1 MVNSKTFFSWY
12 YNSAFNDPITILF
25 IAMLAFV
32 IVYLIY
38 WYMNSQNDKKTNTKG
53 HVKDHVKDQKQLIDS
68 QTKWT
73 WLYATNNS
81 NATILFGIILLLGIL
96 IIFMGWY
103 SQKPGVN
110 EAIVISKFQDS
121 ASPSPSQKYG
131 DDIISI
137 IPTLPNYQIS
147 YKDRDKWIKIMEN
160 VEGDS
165 GTVVNSADNLAK
177 SKASQQL
184 STLYGESDFV
194 SSYDNG
200 GNSTT
205 GSKELK
211 AYNGSIVA
219 NYATLDS
226 VGKSLTDSL
235 GGVKTDLGFAVIS
248 EILGTSTNT
257 GQQTYDNT
265 QDYRTDIPSDVTG
278 VTTPA
283 SNSNCN
289 KQGKYTKTG
298 SPLFLQKDFE
308 GVSNIFAPNIYITN
322 PPLDDAGNPIININ
336 FTDNS
341 TLGAPVNTQH
351 TVAPIHT
358 PHVTNCN

>member
-25 IAMLAFV
+25 IAILIFV

-53 HVKDHVKDQKQLIDS
+53 HVKSQKQLIDS
-68 QTKWT
+68 QTSWS

-81 NATILFGIILLLGIL
+81 NATVLFGIIILLGIL

-110 EAIVISKFQDS
+110 APIVISKFQDS
-121 ASPSPSQKYG
+121 ASPTASQQYG
-131 DDIISI
+131 DITPI

-147 YKDRDKWIKIMEN
+147 YKDRDKWIKIMDNIES
-160 VEGDS
+160 DS

-177 SKASQQL
+177 SKADQQL

-248 EILGTSTNT
+248 EILGTSTYT

-265 QDYRTDIPSDVTG
+265 QDYRTDIPSAVTG

-283 SNSNCN
+283 CNANSSR
-289 KQGKYTKTG
+289 QGKYTKTG

-341 TLGAPVNTQH
+341 TLGAPVSTPH
-351 TVAPIHT
+351 TVVPMHYLFLR
-358 PHVTNCN
+358 